1 MDKRLFRFVHAQA
14 RKLAA
19 ELCMTVPDGWIAV
32 FSEPTR
38 TLDQNADQW
47 PYLQGFADQ
56 LQWPV
61 NGQMVWMTKEE
72 WKDVLTAA
80 FEQETVRLAQ
90 GLNGGVVMLGSR
102 TSHFG
107 QKKFREWMEFLRA
120 TAALKGVEPV
130 YANARPAIIHATG
143 NLEAAA

>member
-1 MDKRLFRFVHAQA
+1 MDKRFFRFVHAEA
-14 RKLAA
+14 RRRAA
-19 ELCMTVPDGWIAV
+19 DCCMTAPDGYVAV
-32 FSEPTR
+32 ISEPTR

-47 PYLQGFADQ
+47 PYLEGFSQ
-56 LQWPV
+56 QRQWPV
-61 NGQMVWMTKEE
+61 NGELVWMSAEE

-80 FEQETVRLAQ
+80 FEQENVRLAQ

-102 TSHFG
+102 TSQFG

-130 YANARPAIIHATG
+130 YANER
-143 NLEAAA
+143 AA